1 MNAQAVFGG
10 IAAVAGAIL
19 LFSMARTEQSKEWLL
34 LIGVLVVG
42 VALALTF
49 GFMQKGSSGGDS

>member
-1 MNAQAVFGG
+1 MSTQGVFGA
-10 IAAVAGAIL
+10 IAAVAGAVL
-19 LFSMARTEQSKEWLL
+19 LFSMARTEQSKEWLV

-49 GFMQKGSSGGDS
+49 GFMRKGSSGGDG

>member
-1 MNAQAVFGG
+1 MSTQTVF
-10 IAAVAGAIL
+10 AALAAFAGAIL

-49 GFMQKGSSGGDS
+49 GFLRKGSSGGDG

>member
-1 MNAQAVFGG
+1 MNAQAIFAG
-10 IAAVAGAIL
+10 IASVAAAIL
-19 LFSMARTEQSKEWLL
+19 LFSMARTEQSKEWLI

-49 GFMQKGSSGGDS
+49 GFMRKGSSGG